1 MDKKYWDENG
11 NLACVE
17 EIKECNNLDEL
28 FNLWKEAQR
37 TIQTEEKCLQNTGR
51 FTHDRYID
59 ENKYKEILFILK
71 EANVGPVENQENN
84 PQEIED
90 DYQIEFYKYFFKE
103 ELDDIDKEKVNQ
115 KGKNNDENK
124 YKVYMIGKDNMIYPK
139 AWENR
144 EKKNRYFDNAPKQK
158 EKIAR
163 MARYILNNKEITSD
177 YNELCEA
184 LKSVAFMNIN
194 KMGGTNST
202 NDKNL
207 RKYYEKYKEFI
218 KKEVEI
224 IKPKIIVDMT
234 HGCISSE
241 DFENIA
247 IVPMIHTAA
256 RGKNINLD
264 KEGTEE
270 AYFNKNIAKNIGI
283 DNWKILINNYTEYEN
298 NIFNKDKKGPFVKFN
313 RSTLKYLVKFIKR
326 YECSSKR
333 LDKK

>member
-51 FTHDRYID
+51 FVHDGYID
-59 ENKYKEILFILK
+59 KAKYKNVLFVLK
-71 EANVGPVENQENN
+71 EANVGSVENQKNN
-84 PQEIED
+84 PQKIED
-90 DYQIEFYKYFFKE
+90 DYQIGFYEYFFKE

-115 KGKNNDENK
+115 KDKNNDENK
-124 YKVYMIGKDNMIYPK
+124 YKVYVIGKDNMIYPK

-163 MARYILNNKEITSD
+163 MAKYILDKKITSD

-184 LKSVAFMNIN
+184 LESVAFMNIN

-202 NDKNL
+202 NDENL

-218 KKEVEI
+218 KKEIEI
-224 IKPKIIVDMT
+224 IKPETIVDMT

-241 DFENIA
+241 DFENIT

-270 AYFNKNIAKNIGI
+270 SYFNKNITKSIGI
-283 DNWKILINNYTEYEN
+283 DNWKTLINNYTEYED
-298 NIFNKDKKGPFVKFN
+298 NIFNKGKKGPFVKFN
-313 RSTLKYLVKFIKR
+313 KSTLKYLVKFIKR
-326 YECSSKR
+326 YECSSK
-333 LDKK
+333 